1 MEISTLH
8 EGELSILSV
17 NGDLDAS
24 SSILLDQAIEQTL
37 SRGKRKLLIDCTKLN
52 YISSAG
58 LGVFMSH
65 LQDFENTQTT
75 LVLFGLSEK
84 VLNVFQVL
92 GLDQLLTIVVSE
104 REAKMQVN
112 DSLL

>member
-1 MEISTLH
+1 MH

-24 SSILLDQAIEQTL
+24 SSILLDQAIEHALTK
-37 SRGKRKLLIDCTKLN
+37 GKRKLLIDCTKLN

-104 REAKMQVN
+104 QEAKMSVN

>member
-24 SSILLDQAIEQTL
+24 SSILLDQAIEQAL
-37 SRGKRKLLIDCTKLN
+37 SKGKRKLLIDCTKLN

-65 LQDFENTQTT
+65 LQDFESTQTT
-75 LVLFGLSEK
+75 LVLFGLNEK

-92 GLDQLLTIVVSE
+92 GLDELLTIVVSE
-104 REAKMQVN
+104 QEAKMQVN

>member
-1 MEISTLH
+1 MEISTLQ
-8 EGELSILSV
+8 EGKLSILSV

-24 SSILLDQAIEQTL
+24 SSILLDHAIEQAIVK
-37 SRGKRKLLIDCTKLN
+37 GIKKLLIDCTKLN

-65 LQDFENTQTT
+65 LQEFESNQTS
-75 LVLFGLSEK
+75 LVLFGLNEK
-84 VLNVFQVL
+84 VFNVFQVL

-104 REAKMQVN
+104 AEAKMSVN